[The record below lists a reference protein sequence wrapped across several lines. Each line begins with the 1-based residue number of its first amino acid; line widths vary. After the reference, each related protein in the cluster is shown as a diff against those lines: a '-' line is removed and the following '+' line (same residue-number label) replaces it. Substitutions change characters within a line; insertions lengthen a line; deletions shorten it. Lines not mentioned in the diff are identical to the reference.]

1 MHCTVK
7 RTGHRLKHVVLN
19 GPKRALG
26 LVLYRS
32 LVRLT
37 VTQFQFNV
45 ILTNIH
51 DSSPMHH
58 LCAGIGNPCFLVVII
73 WIKYDDISYTEISG
87 VGRLRFIKCK
97 HHPTYRSTT
106 FVIITEFRHCQSVVY
121 ISRRLLVIKS
131 VIPY

>member
-1 MHCTVK
+1 M
-7 RTGHRLKHVVLN
+7 LN
-19 GPKRALG
+19 GPKRSLG

-73 WIKYDDISYTEISG
+73 WIKYDDISYTEIRS
-87 VGRLRFIKCK
+87 VGRLRFIKLK
-97 HHPTYRSTT
+97 HHPTNRGTA